1 MPFQFIGRILAPGV
15 SPRYIA
21 ISGLLIICLFSIIT
35 GESEN
40 FAELFISRMSVG
52 IGSTLFS
59 SPALAILSTG
69 YDSKTVSLRMGMYN
83 GLF

>member
-1 MPFQFIGRILAPGV
+1 
-15 SPRYIA
+15 
-21 ISGLLIICLFSIIT
+21 
-35 GESEN
+35 
-40 FAELFISRMSVG
+40 MSVG